1 VRRRGVAL
9 WSNWAGD
16 QRCAPERV
24 ADAADEA
31 AVIAAVR
38 GAVATGRPL
47 RVAGSGHS
55 FTDIA
60 CTDGHMLRLGRMNR
74 VLGADAASGIAEVEG
89 GATIRELGPLLA
101 EHGLALENQGDV
113 DPQTIAGAIAT
124 ATHGTGARYRN
135 ISAQVA
141 GLRLVTAAGEV
152 VECSADEDPELFRAA
167 RVGLGAL
174 GVVTGVRL
182 RCAPLYT
189 LRRTDAPQPLDATLE
204 RLDELVDGSERF
216 ELFVFPYT
224 RTALTRTTERTDD
237 PPRPPSAAHA
247 WLTDVGL
254 ENGVLGLVMRIG
266 RAAPFAIPTLNR
278 LLTRL
283 VQPSRRVDRSY
294 RIYANPR
301 LVHFTEMEYALPRA
315 AGREALERVMAM
327 IERRR
332 LPISFPIEFRFVA
345 PDDAYLSPATG
356 RETAYIAV
364 HTYRGME
371 HETYFRAVEAIMREY
386 DGRPHWGKRHYRT
399 AADLRPAYPDW
410 DRFQSVRE
418 RMDPKRLFRNDHL
431 DRVLGR

>member
-1 VRRRGVAL
+1 MPAH
-9 WSNWAGD
+9 WTNWAGD
-16 QRCAPERV
+16 QRCAPEVVEEPASEAEV
-24 ADAADEA
+24 AAALARA
-31 AVIAAVR
+31 AAAGQPV
-38 GAVATGRPL
+38 
-47 RVAGSGHS
+47 RVAGAGHS

-60 CTDGHMLRLGRMNR
+60 CTDGHMLRLARMNR
-74 VLGADAASGIAEVEG
+74 VLSADAGSGLAEVEG
-89 GATIRELGPLLA
+89 GATIRELGPLLG
-101 EHGLALENQGDV
+101 ERGLALENQGDV

-152 VECSADEDPELFRAA
+152 LECSAERDPDLFRAA

-174 GVVTGVRL
+174 GVVTGVTL

-189 LRRTDAPQPLDATLE
+189 LRRSDAPRPLEEVLE
-204 RLDELVDGSERF
+204 RLDEHVDGSERF

-237 PPRPPSAAHA
+237 EPRPLSPLAEWVS
-247 WLTDVGL
+247 DVLL
-254 ENGVLGLVMRIG
+254 ENRLLGLFLRVGRI
-266 RAAPFAIPTLNR
+266 APFAIPRINR
-278 LLTRL
+278 ALAGL
-283 VQPSRRVDRSY
+283 VSPSERVDRSY

-301 LVHFTEMEYALPRA
+301 LVRFTEMEYAIPRD

-345 PDDAYLSPATG
+345 PDDAFLSPAAG

-364 HTYRGME
+364 HTYRPTE
-371 HETYFRAVEAIMREY
+371 HETYFRAVESIMRDY

-399 AADLRPAYPDW
+399 AADLAPAYPDW
-410 DRFQSVRE
+410 DRFQAVRD
-418 RMDPKRLFRNDHL
+418 RLDPGRLFRNDYL
-431 DRVLGR
+431 ERVLGP